1 MNFFVTGTFI
11 GGIVMHDIN
20 RIYSIG
26 GSQSMNFQSEI
37 FIYTYFTDANPRT
50 AFSTQHVQIAKY
62 KPTGLNGDSDLTKEH
77 VDARRFHDSHD
88 PRTRPMHPQRETLM
102 SAHHHPFLC

>member
-1 MNFFVTGTFI
+1 
-11 GGIVMHDIN
+11 MHDIN
-20 RIYSIG
+20 CIYSIG
-26 GSQSMNFQSEI
+26 GSQSTNFQSGI

>member
-1 MNFFVTGTFI
+1 MKG
-11 GGIVMHDIN
+11 
-20 RIYSIG
+20 
-26 GSQSMNFQSEI
+26 
-37 FIYTYFTDANPRT
+37 ANPQISSQKLSSIHMSHSNPRI